1 MTKITLKEEKKKKN
15 WHEIISMISNI
26 IGILLSLQ
34 PQQEQKLEII
44 YTKKTVHDKTSNHL
58 EKQENRSNPG
68 LYLSSTYCMPGI
80 SLSLS
85 SENHEKEKYM
95 P

>member
-1 MTKITLKEEKKKKN
+1 
-15 WHEIISMISNI
+15 MISNVI
-26 IGILLSLQ
+26 QILLSLQ

-44 YTKKTVHDKTSNHL
+44 YTKKTLHDETSNNL
-58 EKQENRSNPG
+58 EKQENRSSPG
-68 LYLSSTYCMPGI
+68 LYLSSTYCMTGT

-85 SENHEKEKYM
+85 SENHEKEKYI

>member
-1 MTKITLKEEKKKKN
+1 
-15 WHEIISMISNI
+15 MISNI

>member
-1 MTKITLKEEKKKKN
+1 MTKITLKEEKRKKN

-44 YTKKTVHDKTSNHL
+44 YTKKTLHDKTSNHL

-85 SENHEKEKYM
+85 SENHGKEKYI

>member
-1 MTKITLKEEKKKKN
+1 
-15 WHEIISMISNI
+15 MISNVI
-26 IGILLSLQ
+26 QILLSLQ

-44 YTKKTVHDKTSNHL
+44 YTKKTLHDKTSNL
-58 EKQENRSNPG
+58 EKQENRSSPG
-68 LYLSSTYCMPGI
+68 LYLSSTSCMTGT

-85 SENHEKEKYM
+85 SENHEKEKYI

>member
-1 MTKITLKEEKKKKN
+1 MTKITLKEEKRKKN

-26 IGILLSLQ
+26 IGILSLQ